1 MIKRSVRI
9 AGHATSVSLEPA
21 FWEALG
27 ELAARRRMSLNALL
41 SASSG
46 ASWVSVHHGGGMG
59 IGNSIH
65 AGLVVVADGSAEM
78 DERLARVLTND
89 PGIGVARHADA
100 GYDTAIET
108 ARTRGVRL
116 PMEEHG

>member
-41 SASSG
+41 SAIDAERGGNLSSAIRLFVLASCRRGELDAAAPG
-46 ASWVSVHHGGGMG
+46 AVFEAPV
-59 IGNSIH
+59 
-65 AGLVVVADGSAEM
+65 
-78 DERLARVLTND
+78 
-89 PGIGVARHADA
+89 
-100 GYDTAIET
+100 
-108 ARTRGVRL
+108 TRGL
-116 PMEEHG
+116 ESS